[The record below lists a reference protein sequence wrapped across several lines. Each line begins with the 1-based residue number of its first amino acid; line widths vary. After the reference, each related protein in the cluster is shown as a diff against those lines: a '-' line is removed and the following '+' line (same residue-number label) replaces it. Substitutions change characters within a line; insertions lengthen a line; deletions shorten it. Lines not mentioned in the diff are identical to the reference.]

1 MIDVLTGMAI
11 TAVVLGTAIPNL
23 RGFTRPYALDSA
35 ARSIAA
41 DMSVARMRAIAQNRR
56 HRVQVNADGGWW
68 EVQRET
74 APGTF
79 TVVGG
84 RRTLPGGTSF
94 GNVSGTPTFD
104 TRGMLAA
111 TFSLDVSNG
120 ERKRTMS
127 VNVLGDTS
135 VGYAVAAAPSPPTL

>member
-23 RGFTRPYALDSA
+23 RAFTRPYALDSA
-35 ARSIAA
+35 TRSIAA

-56 HRVQVNADGGWW
+56 HRVQVNTDGRWW

-84 RRTLPGGTSF
+84 RRMLPQGVSF
-94 GNVSGTPTFD
+94 DDVSGTPTFD

-111 TFSLDVSNG
+111 NFSLEVTNG
-120 ERKRTMS
+120 ERKRAMS
-127 VNVLGDTS
+127 VSVLGDTT
-135 VGYAVAAAPSPPTL
+135 VGYAQND